1 MKPDFR
7 EITAKII
14 ADFHTRTFYDDFD
27 GEILEEILRGAL
39 IKYCRE
45 LDGYYDAGYAAG
57 WVNGKSSLEGDVDS
71 AYDEGYTLGYSE
83 GYSEGHSL
91 MLTALRLR

>member
-1 MKPDFR
+1 MKFDFR
-7 EITAKII
+7 EITAKVI
-14 ADFHTRTFYDDFD
+14 AEALVRTCIDDVD
-27 GEILEEILRGAL
+27 AKILEEILQDAL
-39 IKYCRE
+39 NKYGRE

-71 AYDEGYTLGYSE
+71 AYDEGYAL

>member
-1 MKPDFR
+1 MKPNFR
-7 EITAKII
+7 GRTAKII
-14 ADFHTRTFYDDFD
+14 AEIRNRTCIDDVD
-27 GEILEEILRGAL
+27 AEVIEEILQAAL

-71 AYDEGYTLGYSE
+71 AYDEGYALGYSD
-83 GYSEGHSL
+83 GTNGGR
-91 MLTALRLR
+91 T

>member
-1 MKPDFR
+1 MKSDFR
-7 EITAKII
+7 EITAKVI
-14 ADFHTRTFYDDFD
+14 AEVRTRTCIDNSDE
-27 GEILEEILRGAL
+27 EILEEILRGAL
-39 IKYCRE
+39 NKYCRE

-57 WVNGKSSLEGDVDS
+57 WVNGKSRLEGDVDS
-71 AYDEGYTLGYSE
+71 AYDEGYAL

>member
-1 MKPDFR
+1 MKFDFR
-7 EITAKII
+7 EITTEVI
-14 ADFHTRTFYDDFD
+14 AEVRTRMCIDDVD
-27 GEILEEILRGAL
+27 EEVLKQILQAAL
-39 IKYCRE
+39 NKYCRE

-57 WVNGKSSLEGDVDS
+57 WVNGKSRLEGDVDS
-71 AYDEGYTLGYSE
+71 AYDEGYAL